1 MNEAATE
8 IVLVDENHVE
18 APNVKTRQQVREV
31 LNYAKANN
39 IKYYRGVVA
48 SSGKTYNE
56 LGESN
61 QEWYENPYY
70 VEPTPVVEE
79 EPVPVPEDVPLV
91 EDPLEPEPELTE
103 TAVEAETEPEVD
115 YKAMYEAVVLELEN
129 VRNDVST
136 RDEHIRM
143 LEEQIASMEKESDN
157 DDTAYVELQDRF
169 DELTDA
175 LQLVGKYLHA

>member
-39 IKYYRGVVA
+39 IKSYRGVVA

-70 VEPTPVVEE
+70 VEPVVEPE
-79 EPVPVPEDVPLV
+79 VVAEPVPEPITE
-91 EDPLEPEPELTE
+91 EEILEPESVTEPEPV
-103 TAVEAETEPEVD
+103 AEPEVD

-143 LEEQIASMEKESDN
+143 LEEQIASMEKESDS

>member
-70 VEPTPVVEE
+70 VEPVAEPEVVA
-79 EPVPVPEDVPLV
+79 
-91 EDPLEPEPELTE
+91 EPEPEPIAEEEILEPESVTE
-103 TAVEAETEPEVD
+103 PEPAAEPEVD

-129 VRNDVST
+129 VKNEVNT

>member
-1 MNEAATE
+1 MNETATE

-18 APNVKTRQQVREV
+18 APNVKTRPQVREV

-56 LGESN
+56 LGECN
-61 QEWYENPYY
+61 KEWYENPDY
-70 VEPTPVVEE
+70 VEPVVEPE
-79 EPVPVPEDVPLV
+79 VVAEPESVVLED
-91 EDPLEPEPELTE
+91 DPLEPEPELTE

-129 VRNDVST
+129 VRNEIGV

-157 DDTAYVELQDRF
+157 DDAAYVELQDHF

-175 LQLVGKYLHA
+175 LQLIGKYLHA